1 MINIETI
8 EVSGLKG
15 AILGMRNPFK
25 NRDKSDSCVYDL
37 DSDMYPIW
45 TIGPKDLELCQKL
58 LRAGGDDDSK
68 FMRYI
73 HVQADVNAPLYW
85 WKEFDTY
92 KVATVAN
99 SESTMHTIHKR
110 EFTYNDFSHDQLLDD
125 YTIDEDWGLEDTN
138 PQLLLEDTIRMLN
151 ELRRLYLKAIEEK
164 KSDKARDYWYNMIQ
178 LLPSSYMQK
187 RTVDLNYQTLRR
199 IYFAR
204 RKHKLNEWSGDDGFC
219 DWIFSLPYA
228 EDLITYYILS
238 DEEFKKKKDV
248 FVERAKK
255 LALKMSSEKSSSEE
269 IDRLNSYIAK
279 LKCVDK
285 ASGSMEALREQFDIP
300 SLEFKY
306 HIIGGLV

>member
-8 EVSGLKG
+8 EVSGFEG
-15 AILGMRNPFK
+15 AIKGMRNPFK
-25 NRDKSDSCVYDL
+25 NREKSDSCVYDL
-37 DSDMYPIW
+37 DSDGNPIW
-45 TIGPKDLELCQKL
+45 TIGRKDLELCQKL

-92 KVATVAN
+92 KVSTVAN

-125 YTIDEDWGLEDTN
+125 YTIDEDWELEDTN
-138 PQLLLEDTIRMLN
+138 PQLLLEDTIQMLN
-151 ELRRLYLKAIEEK
+151 ELRRLYLKAVEEK

-219 DWIFSLPYA
+219 EWIESLPYA
-228 EDLITYYILS
+228 EELITYHILS
-238 DEEFKKKKDV
+238 DQEYNNMI
-248 FVERAKK
+248 
-255 LALKMSSEKSSSEE
+255 LK
-269 IDRLNSYIAK
+269 YA
-279 LKCVDK
+279 DK
-285 ASGSMEALREQFDIP
+285 ASKLVANMNLYGASIKELEMVASYVKKLSTVDKYSGAFESFRENCGIPDLEA
-300 SLEFKY
+300 KY
-306 HIIGGLV
+306 KLNRGIV